1 MGFIITILVSWTLDL
16 RFRAYGIF
24 QASDKH
30 WLRFRKQRVVH
41 VLFLK
46 CHFSS
51 NQKGSNQSLR
61 YYFFYEVML
70 HYMVLF
76 SFHNNSLIQH
86 FIDDK
91 NAKKWHIHVSE
102 YYIYTTMWTVA
113 NERRK
118 IPDLW
123 HFSIE
128 ASVHREEYA
137 FSFESSKKTPPPHKL
152 WLKNAE
158 IGDG

>member
-1 MGFIITILVSWTLDL
+1 MGFIITILVSWTFDL
-16 RFRAYGIF
+16 MFRAYCIF
-24 QASDKH
+24 QAFDKH

-76 SFHNNSLIQH
+76 TFHNNSLIKTLTLKSD
-86 FIDDK
+86 IYMYLY
-91 NAKKWHIHVSE
+91 I
-102 YYIYTTMWTVA
+102 IYTTMWTVA

-123 HFSIE
+123 HYSIE

-137 FSFESSKKTPPPHKL
+137 FSFKSSKKTPPPHKL
-152 WLKNAE
+152 WLKNAAR
-158 IGDG
+158 